1 MRFCIKKN
9 YCESLPNADRYTDC
23 LVRLPLFY
31 EVDEKKVIE
40 IMVNY

>member
-1 MRFCIKKN
+1 MRYCIKKN

-31 EVDEKKVIE
+31 ELQEEKIIQLLK
-40 IMVNY
+40 Y